1 MKQLFTILIL
11 LISLTAKAQ
20 VVAVKD
26 TVAVITIK
34 SVDGQVTK
42 SAITQELL
50 KDTTKIEIPAWVA
63 KQIALDLTSGDS
75 AKAAL
80 KVTQNILDATNKKV
94 AFQDSLIKVYV
105 AKNQTYAQQILTY
118 KEKEKK
124 YIEYTK
130 TLKSD
135 VKKAKFK
142 NRLATGVGTLAGLAG
157 LLLLFIAN

>member
-1 MKQLFTILIL
+1 MKYIFLILATLVSLTVNAQVNQKPAEDTVMFPMKQITKPFTE
-11 LISLTAKAQ
+11 KQ
-20 VVAVKD
+20 VEP
-26 TVAVITIK
+26 T
-34 SVDGQVTK
+34 
-42 SAITQELL
+42 

-63 KQIALDLTSGDS
+63 KQIALDLLSGDS

-80 KVTQNILDATNKKV
+80 KLTQQILKNTEQKVT
-94 AFQDSLIKVYV
+94 FQDSLLKAYQV
-105 AKNQTYAQQILTY
+105 KNQTYAQQILNY